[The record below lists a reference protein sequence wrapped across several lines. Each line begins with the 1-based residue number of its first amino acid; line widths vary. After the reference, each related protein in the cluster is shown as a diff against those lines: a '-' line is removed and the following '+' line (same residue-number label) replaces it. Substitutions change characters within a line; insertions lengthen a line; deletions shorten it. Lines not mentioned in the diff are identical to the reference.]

1 MSSKKA
7 SRFHLTEFLQLNN
20 KHVARASLPSGIQL
34 EDTELQPHTLDT
46 FVEDYQP
53 HPQSLLCYKLF
64 EKKTFWSEAVEWGK
78 THKDIALEQYKEQ
91 QNAAGHNGLF
101 YTKSGFVI
109 SEEYPFLG
117 ASPDAVVYD
126 SSCTES
132 FGLAE
137 IKCAFF
143 NRNVSPSEACSSSGF
158 CSTLETT
165 SDGESCIKL
174 RKDHMYFLQ
183 VQGQMAITKRPWYN
197 FVIYTEKG
205 LSIERIDFD
214 STFWEKELLPK
225 LIDFYDNCLAPEILS
240 PVHVLGLP
248 VGDLRKM

>member
-1 MSSKKA
+1 M
-7 SRFHLTEFLQLNN
+7 QLNN

-34 EDTELQPHTLDT
+34 EDTKLQPHTLDT

-53 HPQSLLCYKLF
+53 HPQSLLCYKLL

-78 THKDIALEQYKEQ
+78 THEDIALEQYKEQ
-91 QNAAGHNGLF
+91 QNAASHNGLF

-137 IKCAFF
+137 IKCAFS
-143 NRNVSPSEACSSSGF
+143 NRNVSPSEVCSSSGF

-174 RKDHMYFLQ
+174 RKDHMYFSQ
-183 VQGQMAITKRPWYN
+183 VQGQMAITKRPWCD

-214 STFWEKELLPK
+214 STFWEKALLPK
-225 LIDFYDNCLAPEILS
+225 LIDFYDNCLAPEIVS

-248 VGDLRKM
+248 VRDLCKM